1 MSTKLKCLLLDD
13 ELPGLAYLRML
24 CEQIP
29 DVEVVKAF
37 NDSEKFVAA
46 LTTLDYNLCILDI
59 EMPKLSG
66 IEVTK
71 LIKDTPVIF
80 TTAYK
85 EYAAEAFDLNAIDYI
100 QKPIQKE
107 RFEKAISKAIKAIG
121 SSVKKQYAQFN
132 TDKGKAVLLFDE
144 IMYITSS
151 DTDKRDKVVYLE
163 DEQRLTLKN
172 ISYEQLLSLLPANK
186 FCRINKKDVIALK
199 AVQFYSHEEIST
211 KLFNRNKELIK
222 LPLNDTYRAEFKSKL

>member
-1 MSTKLKCLLLDD
+1 LDD
-13 ELPGLAYLRML
+13 ELPGLTYLRVL

-29 DVEVVKAF
+29 NVEVVKAF
-37 NDSEKFVAA
+37 NDSEKFIASLA
-46 LTTLDYNLCILDI
+46 TLDYNLCILDI

-66 IEVTK
+66 MEVAK

-107 RFEKAISKAIKAIG
+107 RFEKAISKATRAIG
-121 SSVKKQYAQFN
+121 SSLKKQYAQFN

-163 DEQRLTLKN
+163 DEQRVTLKN
-172 ISYEQLLSLLPANK
+172 ISYEQLLLLLPASK

-211 KLFNRNKELIK
+211 KLFTKNKEVIK